1 MGLEGTYGVL
11 TVGIIVV
18 VSTLII
24 HISSL
29 VILVESVRNLQIIIL
44 REIHH
49 RLQSG
54 RIILIVFIVVA
65 AIADTGEI
73 AATTYQLH
81 LVRELV
87 GKSLLHIEGLATIDV
102 EDVGFCIER
111 TGELNLIRCGAL
123 DAGLRIPFSGIEAE
137 ASTMAPLLVEVVV
150 AGIEIGS
157 PRFAVFT

>member
-1 MGLEGTYGVL
+1 MGIEGTDGVL

-29 VILVESVRNLQIIIL
+29 VILVEAVRNLQIIIL

-54 RIILIVFIVVA
+54 RIIHVMIIIIVA
-65 AIADTGEI
+65 LADTIEI
-73 AATTYQLH
+73 TATTYQFYLI
-81 LVRELV
+81 RELV
-87 GKSLLHIEGLATIDV
+87 GKSLLHIECLSTIDM

-111 TGELNLIRCGAL
+111 TGELHLI
-123 DAGLRIPFSGIEAE
+123 
-137 ASTMAPLLVEVVV
+137 
-150 AGIEIGS
+150 
-157 PRFAVFT
+157 

>member
-1 MGLEGTYGVL
+1 MGIEGTDDVL
-11 TVGIIVV
+11 TIGIIVI
-18 VSTLII
+18 VSALII

-29 VILVESVRNLQIIIL
+29 VILVEAVRNLQIIIL

-49 RLQSG
+49 GLQSG
-54 RIILIVFIVVA
+54 RIILIVVIVVA

-87 GKSLLHIEGLATIDV
+87 GKSLLHIEGLATINM

-111 TGELNLIRCGAL
+111 TGELHLI
-123 DAGLRIPFSGIEAE
+123 
-137 ASTMAPLLVEVVV
+137 
-150 AGIEIGS
+150 
-157 PRFAVFT
+157 